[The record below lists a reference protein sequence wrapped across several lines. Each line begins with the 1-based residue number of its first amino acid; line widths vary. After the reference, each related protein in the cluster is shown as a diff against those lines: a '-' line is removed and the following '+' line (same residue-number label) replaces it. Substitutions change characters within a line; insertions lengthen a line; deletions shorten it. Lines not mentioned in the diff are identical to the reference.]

1 MTEPKIIA
9 VIPIR
14 GSDPEFREGPDPLLG
29 GVPLLE
35 YTIRAAKESS
45 RLDRVLVSTDSRAI
59 AEACQRLGAEAPF
72 LRPAALS
79 EPSATV
85 TEVLLHA
92 AEWLKSQKDYPV
104 DWILKLEITH
114 PFRPKGM
121 IDDLIETALEQGLDS
136 AFVAYEEAQSHWT
149 LDSAGRPEQIGQ
161 AGDLPRGRRRP
172 FYREASGLAAL
183 TRVENLRTGRLY
195 GNNVGLI
202 PLRDLFA
209 MVDTHEGP
217 QTPSYRGRAGFR
229 LAELLAPEFQR
240 MVSA

>member
-1 MTEPKIIA
+1 MTEPKIVA

-14 GSDPEFREGPDPLLG
+14 GSDPEFREGPDPLLAG
-29 GVPLLE
+29 APLLE
-35 YTIRAAKESS
+35 YSIRSAKESA
-45 RLDRVLVSTDSRAI
+45 RLDRVIVSTDSRPV
-59 AEACQRLGAEAPF
+59 AEVCRRFGAEIPF

-79 EPSATV
+79 EPAATV

-92 AEWLKSQKDYPV
+92 VDWLKAKEGYPA
-104 DWILKLEITH
+104 DWVLKLEITH

-136 AFVAYEEAQSHWT
+136 AFMAYEEIHSHWT
-149 LDSAGRPEQIGQ
+149 LNESGRPEQLGQ
-161 AGDLPRGRRRP
+161 GVDLPRGWRRP

-183 TRVENLRTGRLY
+183 TRVENLRQGRLY

-217 QTPSYRGRAGFR
+217 ETPSYRQRAGFR
-229 LAELLAPEFQR
+229 LAELLAPEFQKA
-240 MVSA
+240 VAP